1 MRKWVKYLL
10 AVLTILVLG
19 ILLGPRVEGLQEKK
33 VLPEVST
40 DLEQLEKEIQE
51 YEAGFTLKADNE
63 ARIIWAHDSLKQKT
77 EYALVYLHGF
87 SASQEE
93 GDPLHEHFARR
104 YGMNAFLA
112 RIAGHGLETAEPFMD
127 LTSTDML
134 ESALHAL
141 AIGKQIGEKIILMG
155 CSTGAT
161 LSLYLAANFNDDIE
175 GLLLYSP
182 NIDVFDP
189 NAKVLTMPW
198 GLQIARLVVGSP
210 YREWTPPPPATQ
222 YWYSKYRLEG
232 AAALK
237 SLIDGSMTLATFQK
251 IDQPLLMLYYYK
263 NEQEL
268 DQVVSI
274 PRMKE
279 MFDQIATPNDQ
290 KQAIPMP
297 ETGHHVLTSKFFSQD
312 IKGVEKATFE
322 FAEKI
327 LGLSLAD
334 DNR

>member
-1 MRKWVKYLL
+1 MRKGGKYLL
-10 AVLTILVLG
+10 AVLIILVFG
-19 ILLGPRVEGLQEKK
+19 ILLGPRVEGLQEKQE
-33 VLPEVST
+33 LPEIHA
-40 DLEQLEKEIQE
+40 DLEKLEREIQAF
-51 YEAGFTLKADNE
+51 EAGFKLKADNE
-63 ARIIWAHDSLKQKT
+63 ARIVWANDTLKQKT

-104 YGMNAFLA
+104 YRMNAYFA
-112 RIAGHGLETAEPFMD
+112 RIAGHGLETSEPFAE

-141 AIGKQIGEKIILMG
+141 AVGNQIGEKVILMG

-161 LSLYLAANFNDDIE
+161 LSLYLAAHHKEDIA
-175 GLLLYSP
+175 GLILYSP

-189 NAKVLTMPW
+189 DAKVLTMPW
-198 GLQIARLVVGSP
+198 GLQIARIVVGSP
-210 YREWTPPPPATQ
+210 YREWTPPPPARQ

-237 SLIDGSMTLATFQK
+237 SLIDGSMTTSTFKK

-263 NEQEL
+263 NEQEQ

-279 MFDQIATPNDQ
+279 MFDQIATPVAQ
-290 KQAIPMP
+290 KKAIPMP
-297 ETGHHVLTSKFFSQD
+297 NTGHHVLTSRFFSKD
-312 IKGVEKATFE
+312 IEGVEKATFE
-322 FAEKI
+322 FAEEV
-327 LGLSLAD
+327 LGLESLID
-334 DNR
+334 DQ

>member
-1 MRKWVKYLL
+1 MRKGGKILL
-10 AVLTILVLG
+10 AVLIILILG
-19 ILLGPRVEGLQEKK
+19 ILLGPRVEGLQEKRM
-33 VLPEVST
+33 LPEVHA
-40 DLEQLEKEIQE
+40 DLEKLEKEIQAF
-51 YEAGFTLKADNE
+51 EAGFKLKADNE
-63 ARIIWAHDSLKQKT
+63 ARIVWANDTIKQKT
-77 EYALVYLHGF
+77 GYALVYLHGF

-104 YGMNAFLA
+104 YGMNAFFA
-112 RIAGHGLETAEPFMD
+112 RIAGHGLDTAEPFAE

-141 AIGKQIGEKIILMG
+141 AVGHQIGEKVILMG

-161 LSLYLAANFNDDIE
+161 MSLYLAAHYKEDIA
-175 GLLLYSP
+175 GLFLYSP

-198 GLQIARLVVGSP
+198 GLQIARMVVGSP
-210 YREWTPPPPATQ
+210 YREWTPPPPARQ

-237 SLIDGSMTLATFQK
+237 SLIDGSMTASTFQK

-263 NEQEL
+263 NEQEQ

-274 PRMKE
+274 PHMKE
-279 MFDQIATPNDQ
+279 MFDQIATPVDQ
-290 KQAIPMP
+290 KKAIPMP
-297 ETGHHVLTSKFFSQD
+297 KTGHHVLTSKFFSKD
-312 IKGVEKATFE
+312 IEGVEKATFE
-322 FAEKI
+322 FAEEV
-327 LGLSLAD
+327 LGLKSVVD
-334 DNR
+334 GR